1 MMAQATISGII
12 FSITTSKSISRIHPD
27 GEKNEYLVN
36 IRFQQYDVKFLKYM
50 KRSLRVKMHLGLMMN
65 IHEFQD

>member
-12 FSITTSKSISRIHPD
+12 FSIITSKSIFRTHPD
-27 GEKNEYLVN
+27 GETNEYLVN